1 MIFGRVRKRDIP
13 GNPVAVPGYTPMRA
27 RITPRAANLRYAI
40 RDIVVAAREYQKR
53 TGETPLYLN
62 IGDPIK
68 YDWKTP
74 DFMIEAMCEAA
85 RKGASFYSP
94 SDGLPELK
102 AAAVEKEKRVNG
114 IDIDEERIIVTA
126 GVSEA
131 IQFLAGSLIDAGSE
145 FLIPGPAYPPYISYI
160 GYFGGVPVTY
170 RTIEEEDWSP
180 DIDDLR
186 SKING
191 KTAGILVINPNNPT
205 GAVYDEKTIREIAN
219 IAGEYG
225 LPLVTDEIYD
235 QLTFDKPQTPMVR
248 AAGDV
253 PVIGFNG
260 ISKVYL
266 APGWRVGYVY
276 FHDQDGELDPI
287 RDAMIRQARIR
298 ICVNAPAQYAAVAA
312 LKSNGS
318 HLKEMMRRLRERRQV
333 IWKRLN
339 EIDSISTR
347 LPQAAFY
354 IMPKIE
360 LNGRWKDDTEFVLDV
375 LNSTGVV
382 FVPGSG
388 FCPKYGASHFRSV
401 FLPPPD
407 MISEAMDRLESFM
420 SKRA

>member
-1 MIFGRVRKRDIP
+1 
-13 GNPVAVPGYTPMRA
+13 
-27 RITPRAANLRYAI
+27 
-40 RDIVVAAREYQKR
+40 
-53 TGETPLYLN
+53 
-62 IGDPIK
+62 
-68 YDWKTP
+68 
-74 DFMIEAMCEAA
+74 
-85 RKGASFYSP
+85 
-94 SDGLPELK
+94 
-102 AAAVEKEKRVNG
+102 
-114 IDIDEERIIVTA
+114 
-126 GVSEA
+126 
-131 IQFLAGSLIDAGSE
+131 
-145 FLIPGPAYPPYISYI
+145 
-160 GYFGGVPVTY
+160 
-170 RTIEEEDWSP
+170 
-180 DIDDLR
+180 
-186 SKING
+186 KIND

-287 RDAMIRQARIR
+287 HDAMIRQARVR

-312 LKSNGS
+312 LKSDGS